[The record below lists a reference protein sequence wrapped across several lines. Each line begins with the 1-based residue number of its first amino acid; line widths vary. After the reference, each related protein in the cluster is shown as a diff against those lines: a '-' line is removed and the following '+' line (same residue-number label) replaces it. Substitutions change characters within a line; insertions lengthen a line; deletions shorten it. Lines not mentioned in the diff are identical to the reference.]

1 MLLVKRYDKS
11 YFFSKMIDLKDLQFN
26 YSKEEVDSYLKENN
40 VTIEELLDTLIH
52 SVKNNS
58 RRL

>member
-1 MLLVKRYDKS
+1 
-11 YFFSKMIDLKDLQFN
+11 MIDLKDLQFN
-26 YSKEEVDSYLKENN
+26 YSKEEVDSYLIENN

-52 SVKNNS
+52 SVENNS

>member
-1 MLLVKRYDKS
+1 
-11 YFFSKMIDLKDLQFN
+11 MIDLKNLQFN

-40 VTIEELLDTLIH
+40 VTIEELLDTLMH
-52 SVKNNS
+52 SVENNS

>member
-1 MLLVKRYDKS
+1 
-11 YFFSKMIDLKDLQFN
+11 MIDLKELRFN

>member
-1 MLLVKRYDKS
+1 
-11 YFFSKMIDLKDLQFN
+11 MIDLKDLQFN

-52 SVKNNS
+52 SVENNS

>member
-1 MLLVKRYDKS
+1 
-11 YFFSKMIDLKDLQFN
+11 MIDLKELQFN

>member
-1 MLLVKRYDKS
+1 
-11 YFFSKMIDLKDLQFN
+11 MIDLKELQFN

-52 SVKNNS
+52 SVENNS

>member
-1 MLLVKRYDKS
+1 
-11 YFFSKMIDLKDLQFN
+11 MIDLKDLQFN
-26 YSKEEVDSYLKENN
+26 YSKEEVDIYLKENN

-52 SVKNNS
+52 SVENNS

>member
-1 MLLVKRYDKS
+1 
-11 YFFSKMIDLKDLQFN
+11 MIDLKDIQFN

-52 SVKNNS
+52 SVENNS

>member
-1 MLLVKRYDKS
+1 
-11 YFFSKMIDLKDLQFN
+11 MIDLKNLQFN

-52 SVKNNS
+52 SVENNS

>member
-1 MLLVKRYDKS
+1 
-11 YFFSKMIDLKDLQFN
+11 MIDLKELQFN

-58 RRL
+58 RRLQID